1 MTQNNTVIEYPK
13 GLSSIPYA
21 SFLQI
26 EKYSYDEAQKSVA
39 KSFNDGLGSLNRSV
53 LSKVLRA
60 GGDGAA
66 IAYAAGTPS
75 DEFIDKML
83 NQYKTPEVTTTYKRK
98 LNKQQKNRGF
108 SETVSVTTGGD
119 TINITDENI
128 DPSTKVQLKNGET
141 TTVGQLLQKK
151 KDRIAKKNKGLMAS
165 RCMLPLPNEFQY
177 KYGADWNNEFRL
189 GTLALAADDLGRFG
203 LLATGGALAGGSL
216 AFLEGK
222 LTKGSQIGKIS
233 GVDATKLV
241 QGAAKGVQFATNPFG
256 VNSEFN
262 PKNLAGLAGLAPNEN
277 SIQFFERMQ
286 GREFSFRFELAARN
300 KPESNRIIEIIEWFK
315 RGMHPNAKSGRG
327 SAVVLTFPDVFVL
340 TPKFVKCTEDGEVL
354 GDPIQHPMMPR
365 TKLCA
370 LTGLTINTTPFGQ
383 LQTVFDGSIPIVTME
398 LQFKE
403 TTKLT
408 RVDMEGATYTENRDS
423 QIIGG
428 DNDIAKATSTSEGG
442 FVTDPDAQYTG
453 EVSF

>member
-1 MTQNNTVIEYPK
+1 MTQNNTVIEYPI

-53 LSKVLRA
+53 ISKVLRA
-60 GGDGAA
+60 GGNAA
-66 IAYAAGTPS
+66 AKAYAAGAPS
-75 DEFIDKML
+75 ELFIDSML
-83 NQYKTPEVTTTYKRK
+83 NEYKIPETKILIKKASGNSVRQSGSNTDKYKII
-98 LNKQQKNRGF
+98 NK
-108 SETVSVTTGGD
+108 V
-119 TINITDENI
+119 NITDENV
-128 DPSTKVQLKNGET
+128 DPSTVVKLKNGET

-165 RCMLPLPNEFQY
+165 SCMLPLPTECQY

-203 LLATGGALAGGSL
+203 LLAGGGAIAGGGL

-222 LTKGSQIGKIS
+222 LTQGAQIGKLG
-233 GVDATKLV
+233 GVDATKII
-241 QGAAKGVQFATNPFG
+241 QGAAQGAKTATNIFG

-300 KPESNRIIEIIEWFK
+300 KKESNRIIEIIEWFK

-340 TPKFVKCTEDGEVL
+340 TPKFVKCTEDGEPL

-383 LQTVFDGSIPIVTME
+383 MQTVFDGTIPIVTME

-408 RVDMEGATYTENRDS
+408 RVDMEGATYTQNRNSKVVAGVD
-423 QIIGG
+423 
-428 DNDIAKATSTSEGG
+428 ATATSEGG
-442 FVTDPDAQYTG
+442 FVTDPDAAYTG